1 MSLDEAAVREVVHA
15 FVQKKDRLPAAFDA
29 DTFDYLDQGYVD
41 SIGVIQFMGL
51 LEERFGIVF
60 EDADL
65 ESPEFRTLGGL
76 VRMVLTKQRAR
87 SKP

>member
-1 MSLDEAAVREVVHA
+1 MSLDEAAVRELVHA
-15 FVQKKDRLPAAFDA
+15 YVQKKDRLPAVFDA

-51 LEERFGIVF
+51 LEERFNISF
-60 EDADL
+60 DDADL

-76 VRMVLTKQRAR
+76 VRLVLRKAEA
-87 SKP
+87 SA

>member
-1 MSLDEAAVREVVHA
+1 MSLDEAAVRDAIYA
-15 FVQKKDRLPAAFDA
+15 FVQKKDRLPATFDPE
-29 DTFDYLDQGYVD
+29 TFDYLEQGYVD

-51 LEERFGIVF
+51 LEERFGIAF

-76 VRMVLTKQRAR
+76 VRMVLRKAGAAA
-87 SKP
+87 

>member
-1 MSLDEAAVREVVHA
+1 MSLDEAAVRDAIYA
-15 FVQKKDRLPAAFDA
+15 FVQKKDRLPATFDPE
-29 DTFDYLDQGYVD
+29 TFDYLEQGYVD

-51 LEERFGIVF
+51 LGRFGIAF

-76 VRMVLTKQRAR
+76 VRMVLRKAGAAA
-87 SKP
+87 

>member
-1 MSLDEAAVREVVHA
+1 MSLDEAAVRDVVHA
-15 FVQKKDRLPAAFDA
+15 FVQKKDRLPAAFDP

-51 LEERFGIVF
+51 LEERFGITF

-65 ESPEFRTLGGL
+65 ESKEFRTLGGL
-76 VRMVLTKQRAR
+76 VRMVLRKTGAAA
-87 SKP
+87 

>member
-1 MSLDEAAVREVVHA
+1 MSVDEAAVRQVVHA
-15 FVQKKDRLPAAFDA
+15 YVQKKDRLPAAFDP

-51 LEERFGIVF
+51 LEERFGISF

-65 ESPEFRTLGGL
+65 ESPEFRTIGGL
-76 VRMVLTKQRAR
+76 VRMVLRKAGAAA
-87 SKP
+87 

>member
-1 MSLDEAAVREVVHA
+1 MSIDETAVREVVHA
-15 FVQKKDRLPAAFDA
+15 YVQKKDRLPATFDA
-29 DTFDYLDQGYVD
+29 DTFDYFDQGYVD

-51 LEERFGIVF
+51 LEERFGIAF